1 MAMRIMGFRVRH
13 PSLPILANGYN
24 GTMLTK
30 ENLESELKTAMRE
43 GDDVR
48 KRVLRMAL
56 SEIKLAEVEK
66 QKPLEETE
74 LLAILQKE
82 VKSRHETIEDSKKAE
97 REDLV
102 EDAEEEIAVLQSYLP
117 EPLTDDELTEIVR
130 QTIAEVEASSPQDL
144 GEVMKALMPK
154 IQGRA
159 DGKRASEVVRR
170 ELSE

>member
-1 MAMRIMGFRVRH
+1 MLWNPFLYGYAHHGFYGRP
-13 PSLPILANGYN
+13 PSLPILANRYN

-30 ENLESELKTAMRE
+30 QNLESELKTAIRE
-43 GDDVR
+43 GD
-48 KRVLRMAL
+48 
-56 SEIKLAEVEK
+56 
-66 QKPLEETE
+66 ETE

-130 QTIAEVEASSPQDL
+130 QTISEVKASSPQDL

-159 DGKRASEVVRR
+159 DGKKASEVVRR
-170 ELSE
+170 ELTD

>member
-1 MAMRIMGFRVRH
+1 
-13 PSLPILANGYN
+13 
-24 GTMLTK
+24 MLTK
-30 ENLESELKTAMRE
+30 QNLESELKTAMRE

-56 SEIKLAEVEK
+56 TELKLAEVEK
-66 QKPLEETE
+66 QQPLEESE
-74 LLAILQKE
+74 LLAILRKE
-82 VKSRHETIEDSKKAE
+82 VKSRHETIDDSKKAE

-102 EDAEEEIAVLQSYLP
+102 EAAEEEIAVLQSYLP

-130 QTIAEVEASSPQDL
+130 QTIAEVEASGPQDM

-159 DGKRASEVVRR
+159 DGKRASEIVRH
-170 ELSE
+170 ELPD

>member
-1 MAMRIMGFRVRH
+1 MAMRITGIRGRP
-13 PSLPILANGYN
+13 PSLPILANRYN

-30 ENLESELKTAMRE
+30 QNLESELKTAMRE

-56 SEIKLAEVEK
+56 TELKLAEVEK
-66 QKPLEETE
+66 QQPLEESE
-74 LLAILQKE
+74 LLAILRKE
-82 VKSRHETIEDSKKAE
+82 VKSRHETIDDSKKAE

-102 EDAEEEIAVLQSYLP
+102 EAAEEEIAVLQSYLP

-130 QTIAEVEASSPQDL
+130 QTIAEVEASGPQDM

-159 DGKRASEVVRR
+159 DGKRASEIVRH
-170 ELSE
+170 ELPD

>member
-1 MAMRIMGFRVRH
+1 
-13 PSLPILANGYN
+13 
-24 GTMLTK
+24 MLTK
-30 ENLESELKTAMRE
+30 QNLESELKTAMRE

-56 SEIKLAEVEK
+56 TELKLAEVEK
-66 QKPLEETE
+66 QQPLEESE

-82 VKSRHETIEDSKKAE
+82 VKSRHETIDDSKKAE

-102 EDAEEEIAVLQSYLP
+102 EAAEEEIAVLQSYLP
-117 EPLTDDELTEIVR
+117 VPLTDDELTEIVR
-130 QTIAEVEASSPQDL
+130 QTIAEVEASGPQDM

-159 DGKRASEVVRR
+159 DGKRASEIVRH
-170 ELSE
+170 ELPD

>member
-1 MAMRIMGFRVRH
+1 
-13 PSLPILANGYN
+13 
-24 GTMLTK
+24 MLTK
-30 ENLESELKTAMRE
+30 QNLESELKTAMRE

-48 KRVLRMAL
+48 KCVLRMAL
-56 SEIKLAEVEK
+56 TELKLAEVEK
-66 QKPLEETE
+66 QQPLEESE

-82 VKSRHETIEDSKKAE
+82 VKSRHETIDDSKKAE

-102 EDAEEEIAVLQSYLP
+102 EAAEEEIAVLQSYLP

-130 QTIAEVEASSPQDL
+130 QTIAEVEASGPQDM

-159 DGKRASEVVRR
+159 DGKRASEIVRH
-170 ELSE
+170 ELPD